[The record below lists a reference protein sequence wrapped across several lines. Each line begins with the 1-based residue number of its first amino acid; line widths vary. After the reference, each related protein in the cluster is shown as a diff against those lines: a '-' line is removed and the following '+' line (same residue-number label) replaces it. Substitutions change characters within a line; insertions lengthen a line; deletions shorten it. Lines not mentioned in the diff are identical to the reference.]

1 MRNELS
7 GVMILD
13 KPANMSSAQA
23 LSKVKRL
30 LGARKAGHAGTLD
43 PFATG
48 VLICCIN
55 QATRLARF
63 FLHGEKTYEAV
74 LHLGIETDT
83 QDATGQVIRRQ
94 EPPATSPEHLM
105 EIIGG
110 FQGEQM
116 QLPPVYAALK
126 HEGTPLYRLAR
137 QGKPVQKPARPIT
150 VKAIEVT
157 KIAVPEVH
165 FTVTCSS
172 GTYVRTLCADMGQ
185 AVGCGGHL
193 LRLRRTAGSG
203 FSIENGHTFKTLEAL
218 APDSRMKRTLIA
230 PATAISHMPTF
241 IADADLLSKVAHGRK
256 LDPSHIPPALIQR
269 PADQTLADHVKV
281 VDAELNLRAVLK
293 LSPGGAA
300 YDYCCVFH

>member
-7 GVMILD
+7 GVLILD
-13 KPANMSSAQA
+13 KPAGMSSAQA

-30 LGARKAGHAGTLD
+30 LGAKKAGHAGTLD

-63 FLHGEKTYEAV
+63 FLHGEKSYAAV

-83 QDATGQVIRRQ
+83 QDATGRVTHRK
-94 EPPATSPEHLM
+94 ELPEISRESLTDVV
-105 EIIGG
+105 GR

-116 QLPPVYAALK
+116 QTPPVYAALK

-150 VKAIEVT
+150 VKAIDIT
-157 KIAVPEVH
+157 QIALPDVH

-185 AVGCGGHL
+185 AIGCGGHL
-193 LRLRRTAGSG
+193 KQLRRTASSE
-203 FSIENGHTFKTLEAL
+203 FSIESAFTLEAL
-218 APDSRMKRTLIA
+218 ESMAPGQRPVRTLIA
-230 PATAISHMPTF
+230 PATAISQMPTF
-241 IADADLLSKVAHGRK
+241 IAGDELLQDVVHGRR
-256 LDPSHIPPALIQR
+256 LELSRISPALIQR
-269 PADQTLADHVKV
+269 PANDKMADHLKL
-281 VDAELNLRAVLK
+281 VDADLNLKAVLK
-293 LSPGGAA
+293 LSPDGKA
-300 YDYCCVFH
+300 YDYCCVFN